1 MNGPAVNGPA
11 VLGRV
16 VLGGYLAV
24 HGAQK
29 LFGSFGGHGLEV
41 TTAGFERLGLTP
53 AREMALLAGASELGG
68 GVLTATGIADPL
80 GPVALAGAMAVATLV
95 HHKSGP
101 LQSKGG
107 FELPLTNLA
116 LATLLASSAARGSAL
131 GPRLPKRWAT
141 VVTLGAGALTALSV
155 AKVLRTS
162 LRPSAVP
169 AASTDA
175 APSAA
180 PAPADEPSVDRSTAP
195 ATAGTGR

>member
-1 MNGPAVNGPA
+1 
-11 VLGRV
+11 V

-29 LFGSFGGHGLEV
+29 LFGSFGGHGLDV

-80 GPVALAGAMAVATLV
+80 GPVAMAVATLV

-116 LATLLASSAARGSAL
+116 LATLLASSAGRGSAL

-141 VVTLGAGALTALSV
+141 VVTLGAGALTAVSA
-155 AKVLRTS
+155 AKVLRTA
-162 LRPSAVP
+162 LRPAP
-169 AASTDA
+169 AASSGAERSGT
-175 APSAA
+175 
-180 PAPADEPSVDRSTAP
+180 PARGDQHPADRSTAS
-195 ATAGTGR
+195 ATAGAGR

>member
-1 MNGPAVNGPA
+1 
-11 VLGRV
+11 V

-29 LFGSFGGHGLEV
+29 LFGSFGGHGLDV

-162 LRPSAVP
+162 LRPAPTPVSG
-169 AASTDA
+169 AS
-175 APSAA
+175 PSAT
-180 PAPADEPSVDRSTAP
+180 PAPADEHPADRSTAS
-195 ATAGTGR
+195 ATAGAGR